1 MKIEYQ
7 KEYAVTMRTISKGKY
22 QFRQKY
28 PDPLLSTPDK
38 IVLKVATVVLTK
50 KTSQAWQQA
59 RTILKNKI
67 DAKMSVSRISS
78 ITLEQLKEHYFE
90 YLDKQDK
97 INKDSKYQS
106 HYIYKSHINIFLKEK
121 DVDPSTVIE
130 NLNTPYFK
138 RYFDKMLETK
148 SWSYTNVR
156 RAALWNMFD
165 FGLGYGYL
173 NFNPL
178 QNFHLCKLETPQSEL
193 DLNIEDKY
201 LTDDEYHRLLAEF
214 RKRGRND
221 YVDFIQFL
229 YFMGLRVG
237 EGGSLR
243 TKDIVKVNGKYYANI
258 NGTLMKKHKS
268 NSKRGQFKKKPGAKS
283 DSSNRQVYLPPEAV
297 KIYKRHDLGREFL
310 FTKKTTKNAIEANSV
325 NRYLK
330 RIAPYAG
337 IDPDKLTSHIFRHT
351 HVSKLAEQGV
361 PLEMI
366 KKRVGHSDSKI
377 TEEIY
382 YHITGKA
389 RTDFE
394 NQIDAFSKKSKFE

>member
-1 MKIEYQ
+1 MEYQ
-7 KEYAVTMRTISKGKY
+7 KEYAVTMSKVGKSKY
-22 QFRQKY
+22 QYRQKY
-28 PDPLLSTPDK
+28 ADPLLSTPDK
-38 IVLKVATVVLTK
+38 IVLKAVTVTLTK

-59 RTILKNKI
+59 RAILKEKI
-67 DAKMSVSRISS
+67 ARKMSAGKISS
-78 ITLEQLKEHYFE
+78 ITLKQLKEYYFE

-106 HYIYKSHINIFLKEK
+106 HYIYKSHLNIFLN
-121 DVDPSTVIE
+121 DVDPSIIVE
-130 NLNTPYFK
+130 NMTMPYFK

-148 SWSYTNVR
+148 SWSYANVR

-165 FGLGYGYL
+165 FGVGYGYL

-178 QNFHLCKLETPQSEL
+178 QNFRLRKLEISQSDL
-193 DLNIEDKY
+193 DVNIEDKY
-201 LTDDEYHRLLAEF
+201 LTDDEYHRLLIEF
-214 RKRGRND
+214 KKRGRND

-229 YFMGLRVG
+229 YYMGLRVG

-243 TKDIVKVNGKYYANI
+243 VKDIVKNNGRYYANI
-258 NGTLMKKHKS
+258 NGTLMKRHKS
-268 NSKRGQFKKKPGAKS
+268 GNKRGEFKKKPGAKS
-283 DSSNRQVYLPPEAV
+283 ESSNRQVYLPPEAV
-297 KIYKRHDLGREFL
+297 EIYKRHDLGHKFL
-310 FTKKTTKNAIEANSV
+310 FVKKTTKNAIETGSI

-330 RIAPYAG
+330 RIAADAK
-337 IDPDKLTSHIFRHT
+337 INPDKLTSHIFRHT

-389 RTDFE
+389 RINFE
-394 NQIDAFSKKSKFE
+394 HQIDIFSKKSKFK

>member
-1 MKIEYQ
+1 MEYQ
-7 KEYAVTMRTISKGKY
+7 KEYAVTMSKVGKGKY
-22 QFRQKY
+22 QYRQKY

-38 IVLKVATVVLTK
+38 IVLKAVTVTLTK

-59 RTILKNKI
+59 RAILKEKI
-67 DAKMSVSRISS
+67 ARKMSAGKISS
-78 ITLEQLKEHYFE
+78 ITLKQLKEYYFE
-90 YLDKQDK
+90 HLDKQDK

-106 HYIYKSHINIFLKEK
+106 HYIYKSHLNIFLN
-121 DVDPSTVIE
+121 DVDPSIIVE
-130 NLNTPYFK
+130 NMTMPYFK

-148 SWSYTNVR
+148 SWSYANVR

-165 FGLGYGYL
+165 FGVGYGYL

-178 QNFHLCKLETPQSEL
+178 QNFRLRKLEISQSDL
-193 DLNIEDKY
+193 DVNIEDKY
-201 LTDDEYHRLLAEF
+201 LTDDEYHRLLIEF
-214 RKRGRND
+214 KKRGRND

-229 YFMGLRVG
+229 YYMGLRVG

-243 TKDIVKVNGKYYANI
+243 VKDIVKNNGRYYANI
-258 NGTLMKKHKS
+258 NGTLMKRHKS
-268 NSKRGQFKKKPGAKS
+268 GNKRGEFKKKPGAKS
-283 DSSNRQVYLPPEAV
+283 ESSNRQVYLPPEAV
-297 KIYKRHDLGREFL
+297 EIYKRHDLGHKFL
-310 FTKKTTKNAIEANSV
+310 FVKKTTKNAIETGSI

-330 RIAPYAG
+330 RIAADAE
-337 IDPDKLTSHIFRHT
+337 INPDKLTSHIFRHT
-351 HVSKLAEQGV
+351 HVSKLAEQGI

-389 RTDFE
+389 RTNFE
-394 NQIDAFSKKSKFE
+394 HQIDIFSKKSKFK

>member
-178 QNFHLCKLETPQSEL
+178 QNFHLRKLETPQSEL
-193 DLNIEDKY
+193 DLNIEDTY

-366 KKRVGHSDSKI
+366 KKRVGHADSKI

-394 NQIDAFSKKSKFE
+394 HQIDAFSKKSKFE

>member
-1 MKIEYQ
+1 MKINYQ

-78 ITLEQLKEHYFE
+78 ITLKQLKKHYFE

-121 DVDPSTVIE
+121 DVDPSTIIE

-178 QNFHLCKLETPQSEL
+178 QNFRLRKLETPQSEL

-243 TKDIVKVNGKYYANI
+243 TKDIVKVNSKYYANI
-258 NGTLMKKHKS
+258 NGTLMKKHKN

-394 NQIDAFSKKSKFE
+394 HQIDAFSKKSKFE

>member
-1 MKIEYQ
+1 MKDQ

-78 ITLEQLKEHYFE
+78 ITLEQLKEHYLE

-106 HYIYKSHINIFLKEK
+106 HYIYKSHINIFLREK
-121 DVDPSTVIE
+121 DVDPSTIIE

-178 QNFHLCKLETPQSEL
+178 QNFRLRKLETPQSEL

-214 RKRGRND
+214 KKRGRND

-229 YFMGLRVG
+229 YYMGLRVG
-237 EGGSLR
+237 EGGSLK
-243 TKDIVKVNGKYYANI
+243 TKDIVKVNDKYYANI
-258 NGTLMKKHKS
+258 NGTLIKKHKG
-268 NSKRGQFKKKPGAKS
+268 NSKHGEFKKKPGAKS

-297 KIYKRHDLGREFL
+297 KIYKRHDLGRKFL
-310 FTKKTTKNAIEANSV
+310 FTKKTTKNAVEANSV

-394 NQIDAFSKKSKFE
+394 HQIDAFSKNSKFE

>member
-67 DAKMSVSRISS
+67 AAKMSVSRISS

-178 QNFHLCKLETPQSEL
+178 QNFHLRKLETPQSEL

-366 KKRVGHSDSKI
+366 KKRVGHADSKI

-394 NQIDAFSKKSKFE
+394 HQIDAFSKKSKFE

>member
-106 HYIYKSHINIFLKEK
+106 HYIYKSHINLFLKEK
-121 DVDPSTVIE
+121 DVDPSTIIE

-178 QNFHLCKLETPQSEL
+178 QNFRLRKLETPQSEL

-201 LTDDEYHRLLAEF
+201 LSDDEYHRLLAEF

-258 NGTLMKKHKS
+258 NGTLIKKHKG
-268 NSKRGQFKKKPGAKS
+268 NSKRGEFKNKPGAKS

-297 KIYKRHDLGREFL
+297 EIYKRHDLGRKFL
-310 FTKKTTKNAIEANSV
+310 FVKKTTKNAIEANSV

-351 HVSKLAEQGV
+351 HVSKLAEQGI

-366 KKRVGHSDSKI
+366 KKRVGHADSKI
-377 TEEIY
+377 TEAIY

-389 RTDFE
+389 RTNFE
-394 NQIDAFSKKSKFE
+394 HQIDVFSKKSKFD

>member
-28 PDPLLSTPDK
+28 PDPLLSTPNK

-67 DAKMSVSRISS
+67 AAKMSVSRISS

-121 DVDPSTVIE
+121 YVDPSTVIE

-178 QNFHLCKLETPQSEL
+178 QNFHLRKLETPQSEL

-201 LTDDEYHRLLAEF
+201 LTDDEYHRLLDEF

-366 KKRVGHSDSKI
+366 KKRVGHADSKI

-394 NQIDAFSKKSKFE
+394 HQIDAFSKKSKFE

>member
-67 DAKMSVSRISS
+67 DAKMSLSRISS

-121 DVDPSTVIE
+121 NVDPSTVIE

-178 QNFHLCKLETPQSEL
+178 QNFHLRKLETPQSEL

-201 LTDDEYHRLLAEF
+201 LTDDEYHRLLYEF

-366 KKRVGHSDSKI
+366 KKRVGHADSKI

-394 NQIDAFSKKSKFE
+394 HQIDAFSKKSKFE

>member
-1 MKIEYQ
+1 MKIEYH

-178 QNFHLCKLETPQSEL
+178 QNFHLRKLETPQSEL

-366 KKRVGHSDSKI
+366 KKRVGHADSKI

-394 NQIDAFSKKSKFE
+394 HQIDAFSKKSKFE

>member
-1 MKIEYQ
+1 MEYQ
-7 KEYAVTMRTISKGKY
+7 KEYAVTMSKVGKGKY
-22 QFRQKY
+22 QYRQKY

-38 IVLKVATVVLTK
+38 IVLKAVTVTLTK

-59 RTILKNKI
+59 RAILKEKI
-67 DAKMSVSRISS
+67 ARKMSAGKISS
-78 ITLEQLKEHYFE
+78 ITLKQLKEYYFE

-106 HYIYKSHINIFLKEK
+106 HYIYKSHLNIFLN
-121 DVDPSTVIE
+121 DVDPSIIVE
-130 NLNTPYFK
+130 NMTMPYFK

-148 SWSYTNVR
+148 SWSYANVR

-165 FGLGYGYL
+165 FGVGYGYL

-178 QNFHLCKLETPQSEL
+178 QNFRLRKLEISQSDL
-193 DLNIEDKY
+193 DVNIEDKY
-201 LTDDEYHRLLAEF
+201 LTDDEYHRLLIEF
-214 RKRGRND
+214 KKRGRND

-229 YFMGLRVG
+229 YYMGLRVG

-243 TKDIVKVNGKYYANI
+243 VKDIVKNNGRYYANI
-258 NGTLMKKHKS
+258 NGTLMKRHKS
-268 NSKRGQFKKKPGAKS
+268 GNKRGEFKKKPGAKS
-283 DSSNRQVYLPPEAV
+283 ESSNRQVYLPPEAV
-297 KIYKRHDLGREFL
+297 EIYKRHDLGHKFL
-310 FTKKTTKNAIEANSV
+310 FVKKTTKNAIETGSI

-330 RIAPYAG
+330 RIAADAE
-337 IDPDKLTSHIFRHT
+337 INPDKLTSHIFRHT
-351 HVSKLAEQGV
+351 HVSKLAEQGI

-389 RTDFE
+389 RTNFE
-394 NQIDAFSKKSKFE
+394 HQIDIFSKKSKFK

>member
-67 DAKMSVSRISS
+67 AAKMSVSRISS

-178 QNFHLCKLETPQSEL
+178 QNFHLRKLETPQSEL

-394 NQIDAFSKKSKFE
+394 HQIDAFSKKSKFE

>member
-28 PDPLLSTPDK
+28 PDPLLSTPNK

-67 DAKMSVSRISS
+67 AAKMSVSRISS

-178 QNFHLCKLETPQSEL
+178 QNFHLRKLETPQSEL

-214 RKRGRND
+214 RKLGRND

-394 NQIDAFSKKSKFE
+394 HQIDAFSKKSKFE

>member
-1 MKIEYQ
+1 MEYQ
-7 KEYAVTMRTISKGKY
+7 KEYAVTMSKVGKGKY
-22 QFRQKY
+22 QYRQKY
-28 PDPLLSTPDK
+28 PDPLLSTSDK
-38 IVLKVATVVLTK
+38 IVLKAVTVTLTK

-59 RTILKNKI
+59 RAILKEKI
-67 DAKMSVSRISS
+67 ARKMSAGKISS
-78 ITLEQLKEHYFE
+78 ITLKQLKEYYFE

-106 HYIYKSHINIFLKEK
+106 HYIYKSHLNIFLN
-121 DVDPSTVIE
+121 DVDPSIIVE
-130 NLNTPYFK
+130 NMTMPYFK
-138 RYFDKMLETK
+138 RYFDKMLEAK
-148 SWSYTNVR
+148 SWSYANVR

-165 FGLGYGYL
+165 FGVGYGYL

-178 QNFHLCKLETPQSEL
+178 QNFRLRKLEISQSDL
-193 DLNIEDKY
+193 DVNIEDKY
-201 LTDDEYHRLLAEF
+201 LTDDEYHRLLIEF
-214 RKRGRND
+214 KKRGRND

-229 YFMGLRVG
+229 YYMGLRVG

-243 TKDIVKVNGKYYANI
+243 VKDIVKNNGRYYANI

-268 NSKRGQFKKKPGAKS
+268 GNKRGEFKKKPGAKS
-283 DSSNRQVYLPPEAV
+283 ESSNRQVYLPPEAV
-297 KIYKRHDLGREFL
+297 EIYKRHDLGHKFL
-310 FTKKTTKNAIEANSV
+310 FVKKTTKNAIETGSI

-330 RIAPYAG
+330 RIAADAK
-337 IDPDKLTSHIFRHT
+337 INPDKLTSHIFRHT

-389 RTDFE
+389 RTNFE
-394 NQIDAFSKKSKFE
+394 HQIDIFSKKSKFK

>member
-67 DAKMSVSRISS
+67 DAKMSLSRISS

-173 NFNPL
+173 NFNRL
-178 QNFHLCKLETPQSEL
+178 QNFHFRKLETPQSEL
-193 DLNIEDKY
+193 DLNIEVKY

-243 TKDIVKVNGKYYANI
+243 TKDIVKVNVKYYANI

-268 NSKRGQFKKKPGAKS
+268 NSKRCQFKKKPGAKS

-337 IDPDKLTSHIFRHT
+337 IDPDKLTSHILRHT

-366 KKRVGHSDSKI
+366 KKRVGHADSKI

-394 NQIDAFSKKSKFE
+394 HQIDAFSKKSKFE

>member
-1 MKIEYQ
+1 MEYQ
-7 KEYAVTMRTISKGKY
+7 KEYAVTMSKVGKGKY
-22 QFRQKY
+22 QYRQKY

-38 IVLKVATVVLTK
+38 IVLKAVTVTLTK

-59 RTILKNKI
+59 RAILKEKI
-67 DAKMSVSRISS
+67 ARKMSAGKISS
-78 ITLEQLKEHYFE
+78 ITLKQLKEYYFE

-106 HYIYKSHINIFLKEK
+106 HYIYKSHLNIFLN
-121 DVDPSTVIE
+121 DVDPSIIVE
-130 NLNTPYFK
+130 NMTMPYFK

-148 SWSYTNVR
+148 SWSYANVR

-165 FGLGYGYL
+165 FGVGYGYL

-178 QNFHLCKLETPQSEL
+178 QNFRLRKLEISQSDL
-193 DLNIEDKY
+193 DVNIEDKY
-201 LTDDEYHRLLAEF
+201 LTDDEYHRLLIEF
-214 RKRGRND
+214 KKRGRND

-229 YFMGLRVG
+229 YYMGLRVG

-243 TKDIVKVNGKYYANI
+243 VKDIVKNNGRYYANI
-258 NGTLMKKHKS
+258 NGTLMKRHKS
-268 NSKRGQFKKKPGAKS
+268 GNKRGEFKKKPGAKS
-283 DSSNRQVYLPPEAV
+283 ESSNRQVYLPPEAV
-297 KIYKRHDLGREFL
+297 EIYKRHDLGHKFL
-310 FTKKTTKNAIEANSV
+310 FVKKTTKNAIETGSI

-330 RIAPYAG
+330 RIAADAK
-337 IDPDKLTSHIFRHT
+337 INPDKLTSHIFRHT

-389 RTDFE
+389 RTNFE
-394 NQIDAFSKKSKFE
+394 HQIDIFSKKSKFK

>member
-1 MKIEYQ
+1 MEYQ
-7 KEYAVTMRTISKGKY
+7 KEYAVTMSKVGKGKY
-22 QFRQKY
+22 QYRQKY

-38 IVLKVATVVLTK
+38 IVLKAVTVTLTK

-59 RTILKNKI
+59 RAILKEKI
-67 DAKMSVSRISS
+67 ARKMSAGKISS
-78 ITLEQLKEHYFE
+78 ITLKQLKEYYFE

-106 HYIYKSHINIFLKEK
+106 HYIYKSHLNIFLN
-121 DVDPSTVIE
+121 DVDPSIIVE
-130 NLNTPYFK
+130 NMTMPYFK

-148 SWSYTNVR
+148 SWSYANVR

-165 FGLGYGYL
+165 FGVGYGYL

-178 QNFHLCKLETPQSEL
+178 QNFRLRKLEISQSDL
-193 DLNIEDKY
+193 DVNIEDKY
-201 LTDDEYHRLLAEF
+201 LTDDEYHRLLIEF
-214 RKRGRND
+214 KKRGRND

-229 YFMGLRVG
+229 YYMGLRVG

-243 TKDIVKVNGKYYANI
+243 VKDIVKNNGRYYANI
-258 NGTLMKKHKS
+258 NGTLMKRHKS
-268 NSKRGQFKKKPGAKS
+268 GNKRGEFKKKPGAKS
-283 DSSNRQVYLPPEAV
+283 ESSNRQVYLPPEAV
-297 KIYKRHDLGREFL
+297 EIYKRHDLGHKFL
-310 FTKKTTKNAIEANSV
+310 FVKKTTKNAIETGSI

-330 RIAPYAG
+330 RIAADAE
-337 IDPDKLTSHIFRHT
+337 INPDKLTSHIFRHT
-351 HVSKLAEQGV
+351 HISKLAEQGI

-389 RTDFE
+389 RTNFE
-394 NQIDAFSKKSKFE
+394 HQIDIFSKKSKFK

>member
-7 KEYAVTMRTISKGKY
+7 KEYAVTMRTISRGKY

-67 DAKMSVSRISS
+67 NAKMSVSRISS

-121 DVDPSTVIE
+121 DVDPPTVIE

-178 QNFHLCKLETPQSEL
+178 QNFHLRKLETPQSEL

-366 KKRVGHSDSKI
+366 KKRVGHADSKI

-394 NQIDAFSKKSKFE
+394 HQIDAFSKKSKFE

>member
-28 PDPLLSTPDK
+28 PDPLLSTPNK

-67 DAKMSVSRISS
+67 AAKMSVSRISS

-178 QNFHLCKLETPQSEL
+178 QNFHLRKLETPQSEL

-237 EGGSLR
+237 EGGSLH
-243 TKDIVKVNGKYYANI
+243 TKDIVKVKGKYYANI

-297 KIYKRHDLGREFL
+297 KIYKRHDLGRKFL

-394 NQIDAFSKKSKFE
+394 HQIDAFSKKSKFE

>member
-67 DAKMSVSRISS
+67 AAKMSVSRISS

-178 QNFHLCKLETPQSEL
+178 QNFHLRKLETPQSEL

-201 LTDDEYHRLLAEF
+201 LTDDEYQRLLDEF

>member
-178 QNFHLCKLETPQSEL
+178 QNFHLRKLETPQSEL
-193 DLNIEDKY
+193 DLNIEYKY

>member
-1 MKIEYQ
+1 MEYQ
-7 KEYAVTMRTISKGKY
+7 KEYAVTMSKVGKGKY
-22 QFRQKY
+22 QYRQKY
-28 PDPLLSTPDK
+28 PDPLLSTSDK
-38 IVLKVATVVLTK
+38 IVLKAVTVTLTK

-59 RTILKNKI
+59 RAILKEKI
-67 DAKMSVSRISS
+67 ARKMSAGKISS
-78 ITLEQLKEHYFE
+78 ITLKQLKEYYFE

-106 HYIYKSHINIFLKEK
+106 HYIYKSHLNIFLN
-121 DVDPSTVIE
+121 DVDPSIIVE
-130 NLNTPYFK
+130 NMTMPYFK

-148 SWSYTNVR
+148 SWSYANVR

-165 FGLGYGYL
+165 FGVGYGYL

-178 QNFHLCKLETPQSEL
+178 QNFRLRKLEISQSDL
-193 DLNIEDKY
+193 DVNIEDKY
-201 LTDDEYHRLLAEF
+201 LTDDEYHRLLIEF
-214 RKRGRND
+214 KKRGRND

-229 YFMGLRVG
+229 YYMGLRVG

-243 TKDIVKVNGKYYANI
+243 VKDIVKNNGRYYANI
-258 NGTLMKKHKS
+258 NGTLMKRHKS
-268 NSKRGQFKKKPGAKS
+268 GNKRGEFKKKPGAKS
-283 DSSNRQVYLPPEAV
+283 ESSNRQVYLPPEAV
-297 KIYKRHDLGREFL
+297 EIYKRHDLGHKFL
-310 FTKKTTKNAIEANSV
+310 FVKKTTKNAIETGSI

-330 RIAPYAG
+330 RIAADAK
-337 IDPDKLTSHIFRHT
+337 INPDKLTSHIFRHT

-389 RTDFE
+389 RTNFE
-394 NQIDAFSKKSKFE
+394 HQIDIFSKKSKFK

>member
-67 DAKMSVSRISS
+67 AAKMSVSRISS

-178 QNFHLCKLETPQSEL
+178 QNFHLRKLETPQSEL

-214 RKRGRND
+214 RKRDRND

-268 NSKRGQFKKKPGAKS
+268 NTKRGQFKKKPGAKS

-297 KIYKRHDLGREFL
+297 EIYKRHDLGRKFL
-310 FTKKTTKNAIEANSV
+310 FVKKTTKNAIEANSV

>member
-1 MKIEYQ
+1 MEYQ
-7 KEYAVTMRTISKGKY
+7 KEYAVTMSKVGKSKY
-22 QFRQKY
+22 QYRQKY

-38 IVLKVATVVLTK
+38 IVPKAVTVTLTK

-59 RTILKNKI
+59 RAILKEKI
-67 DAKMSVSRISS
+67 ARKMAAGKISS
-78 ITLEQLKEHYFE
+78 ITLKQLKEYYFE

-97 INKDSKYQS
+97 INRDSKYQS
-106 HYIYKSHINIFLKEK
+106 HYIYKSHINIFLN
-121 DVDPSTVIE
+121 DVDPSIIVE
-130 NLNTPYFK
+130 NMAMPYFK

-148 SWSYTNVR
+148 SWSYANVR

-165 FGLGYGYL
+165 FGVGYGYL

-178 QNFHLCKLETPQSEL
+178 QNFRLRKLETPQSDL
-193 DLNIEDKY
+193 DVNIEDKY
-201 LTDDEYHRLLAEF
+201 LTDDEYHRLLIEF
-214 RKRGRND
+214 KKRGRND

-229 YFMGLRVG
+229 YYMGLRVG

-243 TKDIVKVNGKYYANI
+243 VKDIVKNNGRYYANI
-258 NGTLMKKHKS
+258 NGTLMKRHKS
-268 NSKRGQFKKKPGAKS
+268 GNKRGEFKKKPGAKS
-283 DSSNRQVYLPPEAV
+283 ESSNRQVYLPPEAV
-297 KIYKRHDLGREFL
+297 EIYKRHDLGHKFL
-310 FTKKTTKNAIEANSV
+310 FVKKTTKNAIETGSI

-330 RIAPYAG
+330 RIAADAK
-337 IDPDKLTSHIFRHT
+337 INPDKLTSHIFRHT

-389 RTDFE
+389 RTNFE
-394 NQIDAFSKKSKFE
+394 HQIDIFSKKAKFK

>member
-28 PDPLLSTPDK
+28 PDPLLSTPNK

-67 DAKMSVSRISS
+67 AAKMSVSRISS

-178 QNFHLCKLETPQSEL
+178 QNFHLRKLETPQSEL

-337 IDPDKLTSHIFRHT
+337 IDPNKLTSHIFRHT

-366 KKRVGHSDSKI
+366 KKRVGHADSKI

-394 NQIDAFSKKSKFE
+394 HQIDAFSKKSKFE

>member
-1 MKIEYQ
+1 MEYQ
-7 KEYAVTMRTISKGKY
+7 KEYAVTMSKVGKGKY
-22 QFRQKY
+22 QYRQKY
-28 PDPLLSTPDK
+28 PDPLLSTSDK
-38 IVLKVATVVLTK
+38 IVLKAVTVTLTK

-59 RTILKNKI
+59 RAILKEKI
-67 DAKMSVSRISS
+67 ARKMSAGKISS
-78 ITLEQLKEHYFE
+78 ITLKQLKEYYFE

-106 HYIYKSHINIFLKEK
+106 HYVYKSHLNIFLN
-121 DVDPSTVIE
+121 DVDPSIIVE
-130 NLNTPYFK
+130 NMTMPYFK

-148 SWSYTNVR
+148 SWSYANVR

-165 FGLGYGYL
+165 FGVGYGYL

-178 QNFHLCKLETPQSEL
+178 QNFRLRKLEVSQSDL
-193 DLNIEDKY
+193 DVNIEDKY
-201 LTDDEYHRLLAEF
+201 LTDDEYHRLLIEF
-214 RKRGRND
+214 KKRGRND

-229 YFMGLRVG
+229 YYMGLRVG

-243 TKDIVKVNGKYYANI
+243 VKDIVKNNGRYYANI
-258 NGTLMKKHKS
+258 NGTLMKRHKS
-268 NSKRGQFKKKPGAKS
+268 GNKRGEFKKKPGAKS
-283 DSSNRQVYLPPEAV
+283 ESSNRQVYLPPEAV
-297 KIYKRHDLGREFL
+297 EIYKRHDLGHKFL
-310 FTKKTTKNAIEANSV
+310 FVKKTTKNAIETGSI

-330 RIAPYAG
+330 RIAADAK
-337 IDPDKLTSHIFRHT
+337 INPDKLTSHIFRHT

-389 RTDFE
+389 RTNFE
-394 NQIDAFSKKSKFE
+394 HQIDIFSKKSKFK

>member
-178 QNFHLCKLETPQSEL
+178 QNFHLRKLETPQSEL

-214 RKRGRND
+214 RKRDRND

-258 NGTLMKKHKS
+258 NGTLIKKHKG
-268 NSKRGQFKKKPGAKS
+268 NSKRGEFKKKPGAKS

-297 KIYKRHDLGREFL
+297 EIYKRHDLGRKFL
-310 FTKKTTKNAIEANSV
+310 FVKKTTKNAIEANSV

-351 HVSKLAEQGV
+351 HVSKLAEQGI

-366 KKRVGHSDSKI
+366 KKRVGHADSKI
-377 TEEIY
+377 TEAIY

-389 RTDFE
+389 RTNFE
-394 NQIDAFSKKSKFE
+394 HQIDVFSKKSKFE

>member
-1 MKIEYQ
+1 MEYQ
-7 KEYAVTMRTISKGKY
+7 KEYAVTMSKVGKGKY
-22 QFRQKY
+22 QYRQKY
-28 PDPLLSTPDK
+28 PDPLLSTSDK
-38 IVLKVATVVLTK
+38 IVLKAVTVTLTK

-59 RTILKNKI
+59 RAILKEKI
-67 DAKMSVSRISS
+67 ARKMSAGKISS
-78 ITLEQLKEHYFE
+78 ITLKQLKEYYFE

-106 HYIYKSHINIFLKEK
+106 HYIYKSHLNIFLN
-121 DVDPSTVIE
+121 DVDPSIIVE
-130 NLNTPYFK
+130 NMTMPYFK

-148 SWSYTNVR
+148 SWSYANVR

-165 FGLGYGYL
+165 FGVGYGYL

-178 QNFHLCKLETPQSEL
+178 QNFRLRKLEISQSDL
-193 DLNIEDKY
+193 DVNIEDKY
-201 LTDDEYHRLLAEF
+201 LTDDEYHRLLIEF
-214 RKRGRND
+214 KKRGRND

-229 YFMGLRVG
+229 YYMGLRVG

-243 TKDIVKVNGKYYANI
+243 VKDIVKNNGRYYANI

-268 NSKRGQFKKKPGAKS
+268 GNKRGEFKKKPGAKS
-283 DSSNRQVYLPPEAV
+283 ESSNRQVYLPPEAV
-297 KIYKRHDLGREFL
+297 EIYKRHDLGHKFL
-310 FTKKTTKNAIEANSV
+310 FVKKTTKNAIETGSI

-330 RIAPYAG
+330 RIAADAK
-337 IDPDKLTSHIFRHT
+337 INPDKLTSHIFRHT

-389 RTDFE
+389 RTNFE
-394 NQIDAFSKKSKFE
+394 HQIDIFSKKSKFK

>member
-1 MKIEYQ
+1 MKINYQ

-67 DAKMSVSRISS
+67 DAKMSVSQISS

-106 HYIYKSHINIFLKEK
+106 HYIYKSHINLFLKQK
-121 DVDPSTVIE
+121 DVDPSTIIE

-178 QNFHLCKLETPQSEL
+178 QNFRLRKLETPQSEL
-193 DLNIEDKY
+193 DFNIEDKY

-214 RKRGRND
+214 RRRGRND

-243 TKDIVKVNGKYYANI
+243 TKDIVKINGKYYANI
-258 NGTLMKKHKS
+258 NGTLIKKHK
-268 NSKRGQFKKKPGAKS
+268 NGGKRGDFKKKPGAKS

-297 KIYKRHDLGREFL
+297 KIYKRHDLGRKFL

-325 NRYLK
+325 NQYLK
-330 RIAPYAG
+330 RIAPHAG

-351 HVSKLAEQGV
+351 HVSKLAEQGI

-366 KKRVGHSDSKI
+366 KKRVGHADSKI
-377 TEEIY
+377 TEAIY

-389 RTDFE
+389 RTNFE

>member
-1 MKIEYQ
+1 MEYQ
-7 KEYAVTMRTISKGKY
+7 KEYAVTMSKVGKGKY
-22 QFRQKY
+22 QYRQKY
-28 PDPLLSTPDK
+28 PDPLLSTSDK
-38 IVLKVATVVLTK
+38 IVLKAVTVTLTK

-59 RTILKNKI
+59 RAILKEKI
-67 DAKMSVSRISS
+67 ARKMSAGKISS
-78 ITLEQLKEHYFE
+78 ITLKQLKEYYFE

-106 HYIYKSHINIFLKEK
+106 HYIYKSHLNIFLN
-121 DVDPSTVIE
+121 DVDPSIIVE
-130 NLNTPYFK
+130 NMTMPYFK

-148 SWSYTNVR
+148 SWSYANVR

-165 FGLGYGYL
+165 FGVGYGYL

-178 QNFHLCKLETPQSEL
+178 QNFRLRKLEISQSDL
-193 DLNIEDKY
+193 DVNIEDKY
-201 LTDDEYHRLLAEF
+201 LTDDEYHRLLIEF
-214 RKRGRND
+214 KKRGRND

-229 YFMGLRVG
+229 YYMGLRVG

-243 TKDIVKVNGKYYANI
+243 VKDIVKNNGRYYANI
-258 NGTLMKKHKS
+258 NGTLMKRHKS
-268 NSKRGQFKKKPGAKS
+268 GNKRGEFKKKPGAKS
-283 DSSNRQVYLPPEAV
+283 ESSNRQVYLPPEAV
-297 KIYKRHDLGREFL
+297 EIYKRHDLGHKFL
-310 FTKKTTKNAIEANSV
+310 FVKKTTKNAIETGSI

-330 RIAPYAG
+330 RIAADAK
-337 IDPDKLTSHIFRHT
+337 INPDKLTSHIFRHT

-389 RTDFE
+389 RINFE
-394 NQIDAFSKKSKFE
+394 HQIDIFSKKSKFK

>member
-67 DAKMSVSRISS
+67 AAKMSVSRISS

-121 DVDPSTVIE
+121 YVDPSTVIE

-138 RYFDKMLETK
+138 RYFDKVLETK

-178 QNFHLCKLETPQSEL
+178 QNFHLRKLETPQSEL

-201 LTDDEYHRLLAEF
+201 LTDDEYHRLLDEF

-394 NQIDAFSKKSKFE
+394 HQIDAFSKKSKFE

>member
-28 PDPLLSTPDK
+28 PDPLLSTPNK

-67 DAKMSVSRISS
+67 AAKMSVSRISS

-178 QNFHLCKLETPQSEL
+178 QNFHLRKLETPQSEL

-268 NSKRGQFKKKPGAKS
+268 NSKRGQFKKKLGAKS

-394 NQIDAFSKKSKFE
+394 HQIDAFSKKSKFE

>member
-67 DAKMSVSRISS
+67 DAKMSASRISS

-178 QNFHLCKLETPQSEL
+178 QNFHLRKLETPQSEL

-337 IDPDKLTSHIFRHT
+337 IDPNKLTSHIFRHT

-366 KKRVGHSDSKI
+366 KKRVGHADSKI

-394 NQIDAFSKKSKFE
+394 HQIDAFSKKSKFE

>member
-67 DAKMSVSRISS
+67 AAKMSVSRISS

-178 QNFHLCKLETPQSEL
+178 QNFHLRKLETPQSEL

-201 LTDDEYHRLLAEF
+201 LTDDEYHRLLDEF

-366 KKRVGHSDSKI
+366 KKRVGHADSKI

-394 NQIDAFSKKSKFE
+394 HQIDAFSKKSKFE

>member
-28 PDPLLSTPDK
+28 PDPLLSTPNK

-67 DAKMSVSRISS
+67 AAKMSVSRISS

-178 QNFHLCKLETPQSEL
+178 QNFHLRKLETPQSEL

-394 NQIDAFSKKSKFE
+394 HQIDAFSKKSKFE

>member
-28 PDPLLSTPDK
+28 PDPLLSTPNK

-67 DAKMSVSRISS
+67 AAKMSVSRISS

-178 QNFHLCKLETPQSEL
+178 QNFHLRKLETPQSEL

-283 DSSNRQVYLPPEAV
+283 DSSNRQVYLPPEAIE
-297 KIYKRHDLGREFL
+297 IYKRHDLGRKFL
-310 FTKKTTKNAIEANSV
+310 FVKKTTKNAIEANSV
-325 NRYLK
+325 NKYLK

-351 HVSKLAEQGV
+351 HVSKLAEQGI

-394 NQIDAFSKKSKFE
+394 HQIDVFSKKSKFE